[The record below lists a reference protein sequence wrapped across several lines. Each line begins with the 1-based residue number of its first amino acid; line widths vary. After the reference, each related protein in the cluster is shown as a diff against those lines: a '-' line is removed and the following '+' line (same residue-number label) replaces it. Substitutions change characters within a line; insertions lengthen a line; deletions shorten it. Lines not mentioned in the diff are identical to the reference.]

1 VRKVSKE
8 QTQQLKKL
16 LATLP
21 APVLVEL
28 QGHIRGLLQVANRVT
43 NVSNSNSRKEKA
55 DGKHS
60 GGTSRGG

>member
-1 VRKVSKE
+1 MRKVTKE
-8 QTQQLKKL
+8 QTRQLKKL

-28 QGHIRGLLQVANRVT
+28 QGHIRGLLQVANSVT
-43 NVSNSNSRKEKA
+43 NVSKEKA

-60 GGTSRGG
+60 GGGSRGG